1 MFRQDVITGH
11 SDFYFEN
18 VSYNVKIPA
27 TESAKEC
34 KEQRKRSK

>member
-1 MFRQDVITGH
+1 LRMFPI
-11 SDFYFEN
+11 
-18 VSYNVKIPA
+18 NVKIPA